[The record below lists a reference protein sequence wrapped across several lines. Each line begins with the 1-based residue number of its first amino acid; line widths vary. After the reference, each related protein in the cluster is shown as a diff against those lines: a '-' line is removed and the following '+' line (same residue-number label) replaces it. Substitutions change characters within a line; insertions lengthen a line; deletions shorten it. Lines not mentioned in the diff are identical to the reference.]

1 MGEDEEEKKGK
12 RRKKE
17 KEDEDEEDE
26 EKEENKKKD
35 KKDKKDEDEDEEEE
49 KKKKKKKDEKEK
61 KEKKEKEGKKSK
73 KVKEKSKWRVTDKTK
88 VENDEK
94 HYLKITLKLDLGGD
108 VWIVALYD
116 HDVLELVKIKVTG
129 LKTYT
134 WLGTKFDD
142 EPQKLCLK
150 EKTFTTA
157 CFKGEDKGKD
167 AYHVH
172 LNAG

>member
-1 MGEDEEEKKGK
+1 MG
-12 RRKKE
+12 
-17 KEDEDEEDE
+17 EDE

-35 KKDKKDEDEDEEEE
+35 KKDKKDEDEEEEE
-49 KKKKKKKDEKEK
+49 KEEEQKKKKKKEKEEKEEDEEEDEKDK

-116 HDVLELVKIKVTG
+116 HNVLEMVKIKVTG

-150 EKTFTTA
+150 EKTFT
-157 CFKGEDKGKD
+157 
-167 AYHVH
+167 
-172 LNAG
+172 

>member
-1 MGEDEEEKKGK
+1 MGE
-12 RRKKE
+12 
-17 KEDEDEEDE
+17 
-26 EKEENKKKD
+26 
-35 KKDKKDEDEDEEEE
+35 EEEE
-49 KKKKKKKDEKEK
+49 KDDEKN
-61 KEKKEKEGKKSK
+61 G
-73 KVKEKSKWRVTDKTK
+73 KEKSKWRVTDKTK

-108 VWIVALYD
+108 VWIVGLYD
-116 HDVLELVKIKVTG
+116 HEVLEMVKIKVTG
-129 LKTYT
+129 PKTST

-142 EPQKLCLK
+142 EPKKLCLK

-172 LNAG
+172 LNGGKDEKDGKGKKKKK